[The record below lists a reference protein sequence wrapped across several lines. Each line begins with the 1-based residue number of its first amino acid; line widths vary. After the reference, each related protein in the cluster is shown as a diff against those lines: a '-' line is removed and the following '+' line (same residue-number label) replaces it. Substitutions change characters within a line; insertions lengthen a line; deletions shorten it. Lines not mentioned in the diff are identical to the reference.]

1 MDITDDE
8 ILQANRVFGSLGEL
22 AVMVLP
28 QTQINNLI
36 KRLDIANIKDQ
47 DSCIDYMA
55 AVKDGHLKEILA
67 KEILT
72 YEAPSTNTASNLA
85 NSHSKL
91 DHLMKVRSSFS
102 YFQKAGN
109 DFLN

>member
-1 MDITDDE
+1 MDITDEE

-47 DSCIDYMA
+47 DSCVDYMA

-72 YEAPSTNTASNLA
+72 YDAPGSNATSNLA
-85 NSHSKL
+85 NSYSKL
-91 DHLMKVRSSFS
+91 DQLMKVIISV
-102 YFQKAGN
+102 YTI
-109 DFLN
+109 